1 MKKKIQFITQ
11 AKGGSGKSVL
21 AFMLAEKHKDAVI
34 LDLDDAT
41 TTTMKQLA
49 YREPIKVTFLDYET
63 KRIDRSAFNSLFE
76 SVVEVD
82 RELFI
87 ADLGASVAEQLPKY
101 FSVNG
106 IEVITEVLD
115 KSEIQLQLICV
126 VGGGNIFKATME
138 YLVELVDS
146 VNGRLEIIVAHN
158 GYYPCAP
165 DQSAAL
171 NGYVDSNNLP
181 LINFDLVKDKGEIA
195 MRTVENVLK
204 DGKGTSGL
212 SPFTS
217 IYFRKPIEEL
227 NL

>member
-63 KRIDRSAFNSLFE
+63 KRIDRSAFNGLFE
-76 SVVEVD
+76 SVVAAN

-101 FSVNG
+101 FEMNG
-106 IEVITEVLD
+106 IEVITDMLA
-115 KSEIQLQLICV
+115 SNEIHLRLICV

-138 YLVELVDS
+138 YLSELVQS
-146 VNGRLEIIVAHN
+146 VSSQIEIIVAFN
-158 GYYPCAP
+158 G
-165 DQSAAL
+165 
-171 NGYVDSNNLP
+171 
-181 LINFDLVKDKGEIA
+181 
-195 MRTVENVLK
+195 
-204 DGKGTSGL
+204 
-212 SPFTS
+212 
-217 IYFRKPIEEL
+217 
-227 NL
+227 

>member
-21 AFMLAEKHKDAVI
+21 AFMLAEKHMDAVI

-49 YREPIKVTFLDYET
+49 YREPIRVTFLDYET

-76 SVVEVD
+76 SVVEAD

-115 KSEIQLQLICV
+115 KSDIQLQVICV